1 MKYINFKRYKFSTSL
16 KALRELIYN
25 FLKFFEV
32 TNFKRYDF
40 KKVYKYLDIR
50 KFSFIKVIKNLNP
63 LNYKLSNLG
72 KISIIKS
79 KFLLLHLPIAIIF
92 FGFLYITIPTFYN
105 YDKSTIK
112 NIICQNNKV
121 ECLIKGKI
129 SYKFYPTPR
138 LKIKNLVINGFENK
152 KKTIAKAEDVSIK
165 LSFKNLLAKEKH
177 RFTKVELNNF
187 EINLDLKN
195 FKKYQDFFDRKKY
208 SIPVIFNNGEIILY
222 EGKNYVASITQT
234 NLTTKFE
241 QDLINS
247 ELNGKFLNDNIY
259 IGLNRESID
268 KKISTELILKMKNLN
283 FFTKVNLMNSK
294 KAKDIIDGNF
304 SVKKGKNKI
313 VGIFDYK
320 DKEFIIKKS
329 NIRNTLIDGK
339 LEGKIILMPFFIFNL
354 DLSLNS
360 INFTRLYNHFLSL
373 NEKEQKDLFKI
384 NNKINGKLNLS
395 TEKVYSKNNLIKSF
409 ESRLNFYNGET
420 KIEQLLLNL
429 GKLGAADILGNINN
443 DKKLSNFKFESNIFV
458 DNQKKFLSKFG
469 IYNKES
475 INSNL
480 FISGN
485 LDIENIKVSFY
496 EISDD
501 KKFNIED
508 INFIESEFNDL
519 MLEEGFK
526 NMFNFQKLK
535 TFLKSVV
542 NEKN

>member
-25 FLKFFEV
+25 FLKFFEIIS
-32 TNFKRYDF
+32 FKGYDF
-40 KKVYKYLDIR
+40 KKIYKYLDIR
-50 KFSFIKVIKNLNP
+50 KFSFIKVIKKFNP
-63 LNYKLSNLG
+63 LNYKFSTLK
-72 KISIIKS
+72 KISIINS
-79 KFLLLHLPIAIIF
+79 KFLLLHLPLAIIF
-92 FGFLYITIPTFYN
+92 FGLLYIAIPTFYN
-105 YDKSTIK
+105 YDKSTVK

-121 ECLIKGKI
+121 ECLIKGKV

-234 NLTTKFE
+234 NLTTKFD

-475 INSNL
+475 INSNF

-485 LDIENIKVSFY
+485 FDIENIKVSFY

>member
-25 FLKFFEV
+25 FLKFFEIIS
-32 TNFKRYDF
+32 FKGYDF
-40 KKVYKYLDIR
+40 KKIYKYLDIR
-50 KFSFIKVIKNLNP
+50 KFSFIKVIKKFNP
-63 LNYKLSNLG
+63 LNYKFSTLK
-72 KISIIKS
+72 KISIINS
-79 KFLLLHLPIAIIF
+79 KFLLLHLPLAIIF
-92 FGFLYITIPTFYN
+92 FGLLYIAIPTFYN
-105 YDKSTIK
+105 YDKSTVK

-121 ECLIKGKI
+121 ECLIKGKV

-234 NLTTKFE
+234 NLTTKFD